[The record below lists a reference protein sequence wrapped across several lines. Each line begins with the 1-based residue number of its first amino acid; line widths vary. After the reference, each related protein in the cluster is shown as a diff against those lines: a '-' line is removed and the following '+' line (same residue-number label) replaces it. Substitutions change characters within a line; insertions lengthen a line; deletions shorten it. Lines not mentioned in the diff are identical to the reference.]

1 MKKIKKIALFL
12 LSVTLVIFISVSSTS
27 FADEI
32 IIDND
37 DISISNNEI
46 EYFADD
52 YSTNE
57 RLQPYL
63 SGFLTS
69 NFEINL
75 AQPNKTI
82 NLRATKAYTVN
93 GLPVEKHIQKSYVGS
108 KYIYVSQSDDKIT
121 YLSRYTINGATAT
134 YKDHMVLNGFGH
146 NQTLEVYN
154 HNGKTYILI
163 GCKANTDSK
172 WGTSYYTMQ
181 VGRIQ
186 YSPGTT
192 ISKYTK
198 IARIVRLDCANT
210 SATPFDTIDTTS
222 KDYIEEKVNNVVK
235 RMDAALSSDKTKLVL
250 AVRSIYG
257 KIQYSYYNFNTI
269 NNLLDSVDGES
280 VNYISCVN
288 NISIKNACYFSCV
301 QTGNQRVLPN
311 SSCQGIDFTNAYSV
325 YIAGGVGGQQPKIAK
340 MIKNNSGG
348 YTYSYCIN
356 VTNTIS
362 GELPEIE
369 GIQNATDYLYFV
381 LCPSKKSTSECIY
394 SLDKSVIDESVGA
407 I

>member
-1 MKKIKKIALFL
+1 M
-12 LSVTLVIFISVSSTS
+12 
-27 FADEI
+27 D
-32 IIDND
+32 DN
-37 DISISNNEI
+37 DISISNNEL
-46 EYFADD
+46 EYLADD
-52 YSTNE
+52 YATNE

-63 SGFLTS
+63 SDFLAS

-82 NLRATKAYTVN
+82 NLNATKAYTVN
-93 GLPVEKHIQKSYVGS
+93 GLPKKRHIQKSYVGS
-108 KYIYVSQSDDKIT
+108 TYIYVSQSVGTDT
-121 YLSRYTINGATAT
+121 YLSRYTINGTTAT

-163 GCKANTDSK
+163 GCKANPDPK
-172 WGTSYYTMQ
+172 WDTSYFTMQ

-186 YSPGTT
+186 YSPGAT
-192 ISKYTK
+192 ISSYSN
-198 IARIVRLDCANT
+198 ISRLARLDCANT
-210 SATPFDTIDTTS
+210 TATPFDTIDTNS
-222 KDYIEEKVNNVVK
+222 SDYIDGEVTNVVM

-280 VNYISCVN
+280 VNYISCAN
-288 NISIKNACYFSCV
+288 NTSIKNACYFSCV

-381 LCPSKKSTSECIY
+381 LCPSTKSTSECIY
-394 SLDKSVIDESVGA
+394 SLDKSVIDEAVGA